1 MCFLSSAF
9 HWPQRFLVLRAILVV
24 IGGFLVH
31 FTLGTIYTFGNMAPY
46 IVSYIR
52 NQSHPE
58 DLEDTTSTW
67 VFACALTGQG
77 GAMFFGGWL
86 VNKIGTKFTTL
97 LGSWIMSAG
106 VALSFFTIKVSF
118 WLFLV
123 SYGILFGVGVGVAYI
138 GPLTSAMKWMP
149 KWKGLANGIVVS
161 GIGLGALVI
170 NAIQTVYINP
180 DNLAPHPTNP
190 DNPKQKY
197 FTDPDLIE
205 RIPWMF
211 VIMGGSYAVMQ
222 LIGSLLITDP
232 PPGFG
237 SEDEPSSQKSE
248 NEVEGN
254 VSEKVNNNG
263 STNLPQPDPS
273 ELIPSAEQE
282 GYIVAESQDIGEI
295 GGDVAQASS
304 TSSTPSSLLRGGVQL
319 NGIQNDD
326 DEYSDDEFVEEEKL
340 KLLKEDLEAPIP
352 DAQDTKKADL
362 ESSPLSQ
369 TNNVISSLHP
379 KQVLLKP
386 NFYILWFM
394 FLSNG
399 IAVIF
404 TSTLYKIFGQEFITN
419 DHYFAAVGSVSAIFN
434 CAGRIVWG
442 LVADLVSYKF
452 SLVIV
457 SAVMTIFMLTFYST
471 ILGGRVMYFV
481 WVCVIFFCI
490 GGNFS
495 LFPTAIGRAFG
506 LKYAPVNYGMLFTSQ
521 VVAGSLGALLST
533 SLRSLIGFYGL
544 MFLVSVFSCIGL
556 LLALVYKPKK
566 CVSLHCDSNCTRQKV
581 KCF

>member
-1 MCFLSSAF
+1 MVYVWSSDY
-9 HWPQRFLVLRAILVV
+9 HWPSELLTLRAILVLC
-24 IGGFLVH
+24 GGFLVH

-58 DLEDTTSTW
+58 DLEDTTVTW
-67 VFACALTGQG
+67 IYACDVAGIG
-77 GAMFFGGWL
+77 CAMFFGGWL
-86 VNKIGTKFTTL
+86 VNKIGPRFTTL
-97 LGSWIMSAG
+97 LGSWIMSVG
-106 VALSFFTIKVSF
+106 VALSFFAIKVSI
-118 WLFLV
+118 WLLLV
-123 SYGILFGVGVGVAYI
+123 TYGILYGIGVGVAYI

-149 KWKGLANGIVVS
+149 KWKGLANGIVVA
-161 GIGLGALVI
+161 GFGLGALGF

-190 DNPKQKY
+190 DDPKQKY

-222 LIGSLLITDP
+222 LVGSLLITDP

-237 SEDEPSSQKSE
+237 SEDEPSKKGDASPP
-248 NEVEGN
+248 VERG
-254 VSEKVNNNG
+254 VYREIDDKGSKVFHETDG
-263 STNLPQPDPS
+263 
-273 ELIPSAEQE
+273 AEQKTLLPA
-282 GYIVAESQDIGEI
+282 VMRSL
-295 GGDVAQASS
+295 
-304 TSSTPSSLLRGGVQL
+304 TPV
-319 NGIQNDD
+319 
-326 DEYSDDEFVEEEKL
+326 
-340 KLLKEDLEAPIP
+340 
-352 DAQDTKKADL
+352 
-362 ESSPLSQ
+362 
-369 TNNVISSLHP
+369 
-379 KQVLLKP
+379 QVLKKP

-394 FLSNG
+394 LLCNG

-404 TSTLYKIFGQEFITN
+404 TSTLWKVFGQEFITN

-471 ILGGRVMYFV
+471 ILGGQVMYFV

-533 SLRSLIGFYGL
+533 LLRSLIGFYGL
-544 MFLVSVFSCIGL
+544 MFLVSGFSCIGFI
-556 LLALVYKPKK
+556 LALVYKPKRYI
-566 CVSLHCDSNCTRQKV
+566 SLHCDSKD
-581 KCF
+581 